1 MLPCLV
7 TLSLHSASLWV
18 PQGPP
23 LHLGIFPLVLN
34 CHPGSNIHTQPPTPP
49 NPSPTSFRVL
59 RHSLRPERRSMALAK
74 PMPLQNNVLCNPISI
89 KELQTAKPANP
100 LQSHPYK
107 LPGVGWGRFSEFL
120 QESPCRLRK
129 GTNETCP
136 PAIAGRSRP
145 KKFGKG
151 AQKEKWR
158 WARSS
163 HLHRVPLAGNFAGG
177 LTEGGLPVVCW

>member
-59 RHSLRPERRSMALAK
+59 RDSLRPERRSMALAK
-74 PMPLQNNVLCNPISI
+74 PMPSQITCCATLLVSKDYKLLNPQTLCNHI
-89 KELQTAKPANP
+89 LTNCR
-100 LQSHPYK
+100 
-107 LPGVGWGRFSEFL
+107 GWGGADFRKFL

-145 KKFGKG
+145 KKTLEKEPK
-151 AQKEKWR
+151 QKNGGGPGRPTSIEF
-158 WARSS
+158 
-163 HLHRVPLAGNFAGG
+163 PLRR
-177 LTEGGLPVVCW
+177 TLPEA